1 MKKYIALYHGSNTI
15 VKNPQIF
22 SHNKFL
28 DFGNGF
34 YTTTNR
40 RQAENFT
47 KNVVKRSGG
56 ERIVNIYEFDVKNAL
71 SELKRLHFKTA
82 DKEWLEFV
90 RQNRMGSYNGEQ
102 YDIISGPV
110 ADDRVFRTLVLYED
124 GTFSVEEVL
133 KKLDTFKLY
142 NQMVFMTPKGL
153 SFLRFIEALKVKKG
167 IKNG

>member
-1 MKKYIALYHGSNTI
+1 MTLYHGSNTI
-15 VKNPQIF
+15 VDKPQILP
-22 SHNKFL
+22 HNKLL

-56 ERIVNIYEFDVKNAL
+56 EQIVNIYEFDAKNAL
-71 SELKRLHFKTA
+71 PELKRLHFKTA

-90 RQNRMGSYNGEQ
+90 RQNRRGSYKGEQ

-124 GTFSVEEVL
+124 GTFSMNEVL
-133 KKLDTFKLY
+133 ERLDAFKLY
-142 NQMVFMTPKGL
+142 NQIVFMTPKGL
-153 SFLRFIEALKVKKG
+153 SFLRFIEALKVEKG